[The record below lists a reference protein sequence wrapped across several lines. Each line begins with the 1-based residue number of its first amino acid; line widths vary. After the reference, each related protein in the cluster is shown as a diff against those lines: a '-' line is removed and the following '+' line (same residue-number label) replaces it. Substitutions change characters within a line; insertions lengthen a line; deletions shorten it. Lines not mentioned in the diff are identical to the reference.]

1 MQKRLDLLGSPQ
13 QLKGEDAEDSK
24 ILKESHAEE
33 VFAVTQAHDNLI
45 KMQLA
50 LWRDHGIA
58 AKGTRGDGNCGIE
71 MLLSFAE
78 NMPVI
83 EGAGEAADRGDLLEI
98 QTAYRKELK
107 RLWESVCGESF
118 WQDLWHRLVGSRA
131 NMDQWKALLE
141 PEPASAPGT
150 PIQPQNK
157 RSKEAAETPEKT
169 FAPGKLLAI
178 GEGEPSLD
186 EVTVDAGEPAR
197 KRPKPSGK
205 PKALSEVITF
215 ENYHPQRMA
224 EGTQEEWPPFVV
236 PWQFQVGEG
245 HVAASSKGFAGHTIT
260 LKGILCSFTSSS
272 SYIIYIIIFLIKGWG
287 RC

>member
-1 MQKRLDLLGSPQ
+1 MQKRLDLLGSPR

-83 EGAGEAADRGDLLEI
+83 EGTGEAADRGDLLEI

-215 ENYHPQRMA
+215 ENYFPKFLA
-224 EGTQEEWPPFVV
+224 E
-236 PWQFQVGEG
+236 
-245 HVAASSKGFAGHTIT
+245 
-260 LKGILCSFTSSS
+260 KGITHREWLREHKKSGLHLSFLGS
-272 SYIIYIIIFLIKGWG
+272 FRLG
-287 RC
+287 RDMLLHLQGFCWAHHHSEGYSM